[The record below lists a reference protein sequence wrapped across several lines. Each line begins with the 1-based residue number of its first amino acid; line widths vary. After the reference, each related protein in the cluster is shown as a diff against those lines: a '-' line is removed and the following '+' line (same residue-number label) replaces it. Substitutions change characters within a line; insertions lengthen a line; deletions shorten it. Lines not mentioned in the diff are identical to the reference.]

1 MQFII
6 LMCCVV
12 SIIIS
17 VLCLTVSMKNKNT
30 DEYKRVNQQ
39 LDMMSQT
46 FAAQI
51 STLYDQ
57 LNRQNNLMVNNI
69 TALGRE
75 LRESQET
82 QQGRAKEQLV
92 NAAMSFSTS
101 LPDRSRNRSGSYR
114 HVPAVRIFV

>member
-69 TALGRE
+69 TALD
-75 LRESQET
+75 
-82 QQGRAKEQLV
+82 AKYVQSPSLL
-92 NAAMSFSTS
+92 SIRKYSTAS
-101 LPDRSRNRSGSYR
+101 LPSGTLPGESVYL
-114 HVPAVRIFV
+114 

>member
-39 LDMMSQT
+39 LEYDVT
-46 FAAQI
+46 DVC
-51 STLYDQ
+51 STDFYTL
-57 LNRQNNLMVNNI
+57 
-69 TALGRE
+69 
-75 LRESQET
+75 
-82 QQGRAKEQLV
+82 
-92 NAAMSFSTS
+92 
-101 LPDRSRNRSGSYR
+101 
-114 HVPAVRIFV
+114 

>member
-1 MQFII
+1 
-6 LMCCVV
+6 
-12 SIIIS
+12 
-17 VLCLTVSMKNKNT
+17 MKNKNT

-75 LRESQET
+75 LKRVT
-82 QQGRAKEQLV
+82 GNTAGQGRK
-92 NAAMSFSTS
+92 SS
-101 LPDRSRNRSGSYR
+101 L
-114 HVPAVRIFV
+114 

>member
-57 LNRQNNLMVNNI
+57 LNRQNNRN
-69 TALGRE
+69 
-75 LRESQET
+75 
-82 QQGRAKEQLV
+82 QGRTDKID
-92 NAAMSFSTS
+92 NAWGDKFEFIVFYNIINNATNST
-101 LPDRSRNRSGSYR
+101 DNYG
-114 HVPAVRIFV
+114 VD